1 MTNNRQMTTAKVV
14 DAGGNSIVFDI
25 GDMQAREAIDNNI
38 VVQNTQPTSQY
49 NKLWILDTTQSS
61 VEVPTMDEFNN
72 LNRSVTSMITEDVSG
87 LVITK

>member
-1 MTNNRQMTTAKVV
+1 MANNRQMTTAKVV
-14 DAGGNSIVFDI
+14 DAGGNSTVFDI

>member
-1 MTNNRQMTTAKVV
+1 MTTAKVV
-14 DAGGNSIVFDI
+14 DAGGNSTVFDI